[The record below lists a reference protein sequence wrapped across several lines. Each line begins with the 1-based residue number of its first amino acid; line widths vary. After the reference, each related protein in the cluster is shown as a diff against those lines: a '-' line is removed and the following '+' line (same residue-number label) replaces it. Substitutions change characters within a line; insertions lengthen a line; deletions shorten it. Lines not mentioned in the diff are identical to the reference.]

1 MKRLLCALVLW
12 IVSSGAM
19 AQGTGRAP
27 FIAVRGHAEI
37 RVVPDVFPVLVSFS
51 DTNMDGAKAQSTIEQ
66 LIGPTIAS
74 AKAIGLGDA
83 DMSIGNL
90 AVSAKREYIE
100 KTDENKFLGTEYR
113 RELEFRFRTLA
124 GLRAFL
130 SQLPARKEVQARTLE
145 FRLAE
150 PGAVRRRLLAAAIE
164 DARETGVVFASGAGK
179 ELGDVQ
185 TISDRPL
192 QLEVGSYINAID
204 VSSVESTTI
213 LTAEQIARIP
223 VARNI
228 TNVALLAP
236 GSVRGDSTEIA
247 LNEGVLRVSVDVYV
261 IYLLKD

>member
-1 MKRLLCALVLW
+1 MKRILVALVLL
-12 IVSSGAM
+12 IVSSGVI

-51 DTNMDGAKAQSTIEQ
+51 DTNMDGARAQSTIEQ

-74 AKAIGLGDA
+74 AKAIGLGEA

-90 AVSAKREYIE
+90 AVSAKREYDEKIE
-100 KTDENKFLGTEYR
+100 QNKFLGTEYR

-124 GLRAFL
+124 GLKTFL
-130 SQLPARKEVQARTLE
+130 AGLPARKEVQARTLE

-150 PGAVRRRLLAAAIE
+150 PGAARRKLLAAAIE

-179 ELGDVQ
+179 VLGEVQ

-192 QLEVGSYINAID
+192 QLEVGSYVNAID

-213 LTAEQIARIP
+213 LTADQLARVP
-223 VARNI
+223 VSRNI

-247 LNEGVLRVSVDVYV
+247 LSEGVLRVSADVYV
-261 IYLLKD
+261 IYFLKD